1 MICIQ
6 THNNQNIFYFR
17 NHHILVQGTKSYVNL
32 TMGLEG
38 SSLPVKNRNTNIWAC
53 AAIGI
58 PLLVKGYTTPLE
70 SCFFGIHGSVFG
82 QQASLSPQSLLE
94 APEA

>member
-1 MICIQ
+1 
-6 THNNQNIFYFR
+6 
-17 NHHILVQGTKSYVNL
+17 
-32 TMGLEG
+32 MGLEG
-38 SSLPVKNRNTNIWAC
+38 SSLPVKTRNTNIWAC

-70 SCFFGIHGSVFG
+70 SCFFGIHGSVFE